1 MLNLMVGLCGY
12 TLCSGIICEEL
23 NGTDY
28 VAVPFDTQG
37 TNGDSRMEIG
47 YIVKQNTILSKM
59 AQLYIN
65 EIHYYL
71 AKYREQEGNH
81 DSTNEIK

>member
-1 MLNLMVGLCGY
+1 
-12 TLCSGIICEEL
+12 
-23 NGTDY
+23 
-28 VAVPFDTQG
+28 
-37 TNGDSRMEIG
+37 MEIG